1 MPDDFRIRPARA
13 DEQSMIRSM
22 IQREHLDPL
31 NVHWQNFLVAENAQ
45 GIIGIAQIKPYP
57 GGRELGSLA
66 VLPEHRRSGVG
77 AALILAL
84 LAREAGPL
92 VLFCLSFREAYYAKF
107 GFQRVGL
114 RELPAAFK
122 LKYALGWFFTRF
134 LKHKLIVMARPV
146 K

>member
-13 DEQSMIRSM
+13 AEQSLIRSM
-22 IQREHLDPL
+22 IRHEHLDPL
-31 NVHWQNFLVAENAQ
+31 NVHWQNFIVAENAQ
-45 GIIGIAQIKPYP
+45 GILGIAQIKPYP
-57 GGRELGSLA
+57 GGRELGSL
-66 VLPEHRRSGVG
+66 VVVPERRRSGVG
-77 AALILAL
+77 AALIRAL

-122 LKYALGWFFTRF
+122 FKYALGWFLTRF
-134 LKHKLIVMARPV
+134 FKHKLIVMARSM